1 MRNWLRLLLL
11 SNVRRICEK
20 YKICRKV
27 LKFTLLVKIYMIE
40 LDNLDVKILS
50 HLQSNSRESFQEIA
64 KRCLTSVPTVK
75 SRVDRMLELGVINK
89 FTINIDTIKLGIT
102 EAILLVNAKP
112 GAVRRITEELR
123 GIEEV
128 KELYVTSD
136 SDTAVVSRVAGD
148 MRRILAIQER
158 IDLTDVNNIRI
169 LPVKNAF
176 AKDSTIPLASSSI
189 TLTCSYCEKKVAGD
203 AVRKK
208 FDDKEYFFCCTT
220 CQGEFEKKYTTM
232 VSRI

>member
-1 MRNWLRLLLL
+1 
-11 SNVRRICEK
+11 
-20 YKICRKV
+20 
-27 LKFTLLVKIYMIE
+27 MIE
-40 LDNLDVKILS
+40 LDNLDVKILA

-75 SRVDRMLELGVINK
+75 SRVDRMLELGIINK
-89 FTINIDTIKLGIT
+89 FTIDIDNGKLGIT

-136 SDTAVVSRVAGD
+136 SDTAIVSRVAGD
-148 MRRILAIQER
+148 MQRILAIQER

-169 LPVKNAF
+169 LSVKNAF
-176 AKDSTIPLASSSI
+176 AK
-189 TLTCSYCEKKVAGD
+189 EM
-203 AVRKK
+203 
-208 FDDKEYFFCCTT
+208 
-220 CQGEFEKKYTTM
+220 Q
-232 VSRI
+232 

>member
-1 MRNWLRLLLL
+1 
-11 SNVRRICEK
+11 
-20 YKICRKV
+20 
-27 LKFTLLVKIYMIE
+27 MIE
-40 LDNLDVKILS
+40 LDNLDVKILA

-75 SRVDRMLELGVINK
+75 SRVDRMLELGIINK
-89 FTINIDTIKLGIT
+89 FTIDIDNSKLGIT

-112 GAVRRITEELR
+112 GAVSRITEELR

-136 SDTAVVSRVAGD
+136 SDTAIVSRVAGD
-148 MRRILAIQER
+148 MQRILAIQES

-169 LPVKNAF
+169 LSVKNAF
-176 AKDSTIPLASSSI
+176 AKESTIPLASSSI
-189 TLTCSYCEKKVAGD
+189 TLTCSYCEKRMAGD

-208 FDDKEYFFCCTT
+208 FDDKDYFFCCTT
-220 CQGEFEKKYTTM
+220 CQGEFEKKYSKM
-232 VSRI
+232 IAKI

>member
-1 MRNWLRLLLL
+1 
-11 SNVRRICEK
+11 
-20 YKICRKV
+20 
-27 LKFTLLVKIYMIE
+27 MIE
-40 LDNLDVKILS
+40 LDNLDVKILA

-75 SRVDRMLELGVINK
+75 SRVDRMLELGIINK
-89 FTINIDTIKLGIT
+89 FTIDIDNSKLGIT

-136 SDTAVVSRVAGD
+136 SDTAIVSRVAGD
-148 MRRILAIQER
+148 MQRILAIQEK

-169 LPVKNAF
+169 LSVKNAF
-176 AKDSTIPLASSSI
+176 AKESTIPLASSSI
-189 TLTCSYCEKKVAGD
+189 ILTCSYCEKKVTGD

-208 FDDKEYFFCCTT
+208 FDDKDYFFCCTT
-220 CQGEFEKKYTTM
+220 CQGEFEKKYM
-232 VSRI
+232 KLLAKA